1 MLIPRAFS
9 AASSVNFSFLSKASA
24 SVLRVRAAA
33 AVASA
38 VARRACREI
47 REGLVGEMVRPW
59 ERASRAEG
67 RWERERRARVE
78 R

>member
-1 MLIPRAFS
+1 MS
-9 AASSVNFSFLSKASA
+9 FSFLRRFSA
-24 SVLRVRAAA
+24 SVLRARDAA

-38 VARRACREI
+38 AARRVWRES
-47 REGLVGEMVRPW
+47 REGLVGERARPW
-59 ERASRAEG
+59 ARASRAEG

>member
-9 AASSVNFSFLSKASA
+9 AVASVNFSFFSRSSA
-24 SVLRVRAAA
+24 SVLRARAAA
-33 AVASA
+33 AVASV
-38 VARRACREI
+38 VARRACRES
-47 REGLVGEMVRPW
+47 REGLVGEMARPW

>member
-1 MLIPRAFS
+1 MVIPRAFS
-9 AASSVNFSFLSKASA
+9 AVVSVNFSFLRRFSA
-24 SVLRVRAAA
+24 SVLRARDAA

-38 VARRACREI
+38 VARRVWRER
-47 REGLVGEMVRPW
+47 REGLAGERARPW
-59 ERASRAEG
+59 ERASWAEG

>member
-1 MLIPRAFS
+1 MPRAFS
-9 AASSVNFSFLSKASA
+9 AVASVNFSFLRRFSA
-24 SVLRVRAAA
+24 SVLRARAAA

-38 VARRACREI
+38 VERRVWRESK
-47 REGLVGEMVRPW
+47 EGLVGERARPW

-67 RWERERRARVE
+67 RCERETRARVE

>member
-1 MLIPRAFS
+1 MPRAFS
-9 AASSVNFSFLSKASA
+9 AVASVNFSFLRRFSA
-24 SVLRVRAAA
+24 SVLRARAAA

-38 VARRACREI
+38 VARRGWRES
-47 REGLVGEMVRPW
+47 REGMVGEMARPC
-59 ERASRAEG
+59 ERASWAEG